1 MEVAVFLVRETCF
14 SSRRAR
20 SCRLFGR
27 HLAEI
32 PAQSLDA
39 FVQINVRDVFT
50 QITPNDKVVDIA
62 CGKSYGDKQKN
73 KYHKH
78 ILVVTQQG
86 LLFARGNQA
95 RAVFH
100 KSVVEE
106 SKDGESF
113 MIKFVNR
120 KKPDKV
126 YKVKQIF
133 SSQNLPCFW
142 VNVTNRHGKMKTL
155 GAGSDEFYL
164 GTPVGKKA

>member
-1 MEVAVFLVRETCF
+1 M
-14 SSRRAR
+14 
-20 SCRLFGR
+20 
-27 HLAEI
+27 
-32 PAQSLDA
+32 
-39 FVQINVRDVFT
+39 RDVFT